1 MDNQEKLLAD
11 ALQNVRQHAFA
22 MKRVLDQQSI
32 MEGLKHA
39 ANMLGE
45 LRTSLLSPKN
55 YYELRMKKTSFTFE
69 IILEFFI
76 DVVVVEELHH
86 LELYLTDEFEH
97 GRGSHDLYEVVQYA
111 GNIVPRLY
119 VIMIFSFFIGN
130 HFYSLK
136 IFINHH
142 RTCLYSSK

>member
-55 YYELRMKKTSFTFE
+55 YSELY
-69 IILEFFI
+69 
-76 DVVVVEELHH
+76 VVVVEELHH

-119 VIMIFSFFIGN
+119 LLITIG
-130 HFYSLK
+130 HVY
-136 IFINHH
+136 I
-142 RTCLYSSK
+142 RTNELPRREVLRDLVEK

>member
-22 MKRVLDQQSI
+22 MKRVLDQQSV

-55 YYELRMKKTSFTFE
+55 YYELRTN
-69 IILEFFI
+69 
-76 DVVVVEELHH
+76 HQH
-86 LELYLTDEFEH
+86 
-97 GRGSHDLYEVVQYA
+97 
-111 GNIVPRLY
+111 
-119 VIMIFSFFIGN
+119 SFFFLSIP
-130 HFYSLK
+130 
-136 IFINHH
+136 II
-142 RTCLYSSK
+142 YSSRCCCC

>member
-55 YYELRMKKTSFTFE
+55 YYELRMKNNNKCFRRKFV
-69 IILEFFI
+69 FI
-76 DVVVVEELHH
+76 FLDVVVVEELHH

-119 VIMIFSFFIGN
+119 VVFIE
-130 HFYSLK
+130 LEK
-136 IFINHH
+136 
-142 RTCLYSSK
+142 SKSR

>member
-22 MKRVLDQQSI
+22 MKRVLDQQSV

-55 YYELRMKKTSFTFE
+55 YYELRTKNQNKIQLYIRTY
-69 IILEFFI
+69 FF
-76 DVVVVEELHH
+76 
-86 LELYLTDEFEH
+86 
-97 GRGSHDLYEVVQYA
+97 RCGS
-111 GNIVPRLY
+111 R
-119 VIMIFSFFIGN
+119 
-130 HFYSLK
+130 
-136 IFINHH
+136 
-142 RTCLYSSK
+142 

>member
-1 MDNQEKLLAD
+1 MDNQEKLLAE

-55 YYELRMKKTSFTFE
+55 YYELRKTLASET
-69 IILEFFI
+69 LPSSSSSRC
-76 DVVVVEELHH
+76 
-86 LELYLTDEFEH
+86 
-97 GRGSHDLYEVVQYA
+97 GRGRRTA
-111 GNIVPRLY
+111 PPRAVP
-119 VIMIFSFFIGN
+119 
-130 HFYSLK
+130 
-136 IFINHH
+136 H
-142 RTCLYSSK
+142 R

>member
-55 YYELRMKKTSFTFE
+55 YYELRMKTNNKCFQRKFV
-69 IILEFFI
+69 FI
-76 DVVVVEELHH
+76 FLDVVVVEELHH

-119 VIMIFSFFIGN
+119 VVFIELEK
-130 HFYSLK
+130 S
-136 IFINHH
+136 
-142 RTCLYSSK
+142 

>member
-55 YYELRMKKTSFTFE
+55 YYELRMKKQS
-69 IILEFFI
+69 
-76 DVVVVEELHH
+76 LHSK
-86 LELYLTDEFEH
+86 LFLYFL
-97 GRGSHDLYEVVQYA
+97 
-111 GNIVPRLY
+111 
-119 VIMIFSFFIGN
+119 
-130 HFYSLK
+130 
-136 IFINHH
+136 
-142 RTCLYSSK
+142 

>member
-1 MDNQEKLLAD
+1 MQKTADNNRGSSTGLSMDNQEKLLAD

-22 MKRVLDQQSI
+22 MKRVLDQQSV

-39 ANMLGE
+39 ANMLSE

-55 YYELRMKKTSFTFE
+55 YYELH
-69 IILEFFI
+69 
-76 DVVVVEELHH
+76 VVVVEELHH

-97 GRGSHDLYEVVQYA
+97 SRGSHDLYEVVQYA

-119 VIMIFSFFIGN
+119 VIS
-130 HFYSLK
+130 H
-136 IFINHH
+136 
-142 RTCLYSSK
+142 T

>member
-11 ALQNVRQHAFA
+11 ALQNVRNHAFA

-55 YYELRMKKTSFTFE
+55 YYELRRT
-69 IILEFFI
+69 EFIF
-76 DVVVVEELHH
+76 VVFRNVNI
-86 LELYLTDEFEH
+86 YLK
-97 GRGSHDLYEVVQYA
+97 Y
-111 GNIVPRLY
+111 
-119 VIMIFSFFIGN
+119 
-130 HFYSLK
+130 
-136 IFINHH
+136 
-142 RTCLYSSK
+142 

>member
-1 MDNQEKLLAD
+1 MDNQEKLLAE

-55 YYELRMKKTSFTFE
+55 YYELRTTSQPTTANRAL
-69 IILEFFI
+69 IRHSLPRC
-76 DVVVVEELHH
+76 
-86 LELYLTDEFEH
+86 
-97 GRGSHDLYEVVQYA
+97 GRRRRTA
-111 GNIVPRLY
+111 PPRAVP
-119 VIMIFSFFIGN
+119 
-130 HFYSLK
+130 
-136 IFINHH
+136 H
-142 RTCLYSSK
+142 R